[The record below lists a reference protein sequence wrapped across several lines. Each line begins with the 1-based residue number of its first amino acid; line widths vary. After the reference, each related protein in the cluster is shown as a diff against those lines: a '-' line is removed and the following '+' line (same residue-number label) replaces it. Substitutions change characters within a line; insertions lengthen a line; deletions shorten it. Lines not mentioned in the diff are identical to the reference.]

1 MPRVL
6 LSCPVTERLVPTGY
20 RVEAETGFR
29 RALPH
34 STRLECPSCG
44 RTHSWYRQE
53 AVLEGR
59 RRRQRR
65 EIAG

>member
-1 MPRVL
+1 MTRVL

-20 RVEAETGFR
+20 EVEARSGFR
-29 RALPH
+29 RALPR
-34 STRLECPSCG
+34 STVLECGSCG

-53 AVLEGR
+53 AILEGR
-59 RRRQRR
+59 QRRQRP

>member
-20 RVEAETGFR
+20 EVEAQPGFR
-29 RALPH
+29 RTLPR
-34 STRLECPSCG
+34 STVLACRSCG
-44 RTHSWYRQE
+44 RIHAWYRQE
-53 AVLEGR
+53 AVLEGV

>member
-1 MPRVL
+1 MTRVL

-20 RVEAETGFR
+20 EVEADSGFR
-29 RALPH
+29 RALPR
-34 STRLECPSCG
+34 STVLECRSCG

-53 AVLEGR
+53 AILEGR
-59 RRRQRR
+59 QRRQRR